1 MSDRTVTDQRR
12 VERTQEKGE
21 GRDRRAELL
30 LDKQAKERA
39 RQDQLEGRQ
48 AQIEMRLLEIER
60 RLAAIEHI
68 ERRLGSLEQA
78 TERIAAQPLAA
89 AGTPVNPT

>member
-1 MSDRTVTDQRR
+1 MTDRTVTDLRR

-30 LDKQAKERA
+30 LDKQAKEKA

-48 AQIEMRLLEIER
+48 TQIEMRLLEIER
-60 RLAAIEHI
+60 RLGSIDQVERRLAAIEQT
-68 ERRLGSLEQA
+68 L
-78 TERIAAQPLAA
+78 ERIAVQPPAA
-89 AGTPVNPT
+89 APASPT